1 MQDKLGDKARLFH
14 IRDSIEKIN
23 QYVNGVD
30 FKTFERHSM
39 LMDACVRQLGI
50 IGEASNRLSNEIKEQ
65 NKDIEWKQI
74 IGLRNIVIHQY
85 FGIDDKVLW
94 EVIQDNIPDLQIKI
108 TRIIE
113 ALE

>member
-23 QYVNGVD
+23 HYVDGID

-39 LMDACVRQLGI
+39 LKDACVRQLGI
-50 IGEASNRLSNEIKEQ
+50 IGEASNRLSNKIKENNQ
-65 NKDIEWKQI
+65 AIEWKQI

-85 FGIDDKVLW
+85 FGIDDKALW
-94 EVIQDNIPDLQIKI
+94 EVIEEHLPELQTKI
-108 TRIIE
+108 ARIIE
-113 ALE
+113 SVE